1 MIAAAMADCAGGS
14 AQPWARGGVVTA
26 DGEIRRLAALMRR
39 YADDDPAAFTELH
52 RIVAP
57 RVRAAIRGIVD
68 AGASV
73 EDLLQVTMM
82 RAHLARTRFEPP
94 APDAGAAVLAWY
106 CAIARNVARAWL
118 AESGRRM
125 VPTADEAFEALPAA
139 GDPEHDRIEADGR
152 EAAVDSLNDALAQ
165 LPAGQRELITL
176 HKLQGMSF
184 RDIAA
189 RLGVRETAA
198 RVRAHRAYRALARLL
213 GVASKEDAA

>member
-1 MIAAAMADCAGGS
+1 MAAGMADCAGGS
-14 AQPWARGGVVTA
+14 AQPWAGGIAVTA
-26 DGEIRRLAALMRR
+26 AGEVRQLAALMRR
-39 YADDDPAAFTELH
+39 YADDDPAAFAELH

-57 RVRAAIRGIVD
+57 RVRAAIRGVAD
-68 AGASV
+68 VGASV
-73 EDLLQVTMM
+73 DDLLQVTMM
-82 RAHLARTRFEPP
+82 RAHLARGRFEPP
-94 APDAGAAVLAWY
+94 SPDAGAAVLAWY

-118 AESGRRM
+118 SESGRRM
-125 VPTADEAFEALPAA
+125 VPTDDAGFASVPAV
-139 GDPEHDRIEADGR
+139 GDPEQDHIDADGR
-152 EAAVDSLNDALAQ
+152 SAAIDTLDDALAQ

-213 GVASKEDAA
+213 GVGTKGDVT

>member
-1 MIAAAMADCAGGS
+1 MTAAGMADCV
-14 AQPWARGGVVTA
+14 RGGAQSWRGGFVVTA
-26 DGEIRRLAALMRR
+26 EGEIRQLAALMRR
-39 YADDDPAAFTELH
+39 YADDDPAAFAELH

-57 RVRAAIRGIVD
+57 RVRAAIRGVAD
-68 AGASV
+68 VGASV

-106 CAIARNVARAWL
+106 CTIARNVARAWL
-118 AESGRRM
+118 SESGRRM
-125 VPTADEAFEALPAA
+125 VPTDDTGFASLPAL
-139 GDPEHDRIEADGR
+139 GDPEQDRIEADGR
-152 EAAVDSLNDALAQ
+152 SAAIDTLDDALAQ

-213 GVASKEDAA
+213 GVATKGDVT